1 MLSAKQVTKIAAIK
15 WNVWAGLDLL
25 ILTEQSVFKK
35 GIAKIRYVPKI

>member
-35 GIAKIRYVPKI
+35 EIANIRFVPEM